1 MMRRIGVLAALLA
14 TAGSAAAQ
22 SVPSPAGPAPSA
34 PAPTVAP
41 SSSPGAAAGAAPA
54 APGDPEA
61 AARADYNDAFDAL
74 VAGDFGRAAVGFS
87 SVAARTQDRDLAA
100 AARELARLAQTYVER
115 KAALTTGA
123 APAQVAPGPV
133 EEKDEGRTSFIVL
146 TTMYSLYVGE
156 VIVDVTNI
164 SDFRAG
170 IVTITGTTA
179 AGLLGSLYG
188 TRGKTMT
195 GAMADSYSLGM
206 LEGFVNA
213 GLLVA
218 PIGLT
223 NSSEQ
228 VQITLALSGAA
239 GGIAGLLY
247 GYELKPTRGQVS
259 FAGTLS
265 LLGFASTGLSF
276 GIFLPKSLNGDTA
289 LTMMAGGTDVGL
301 AAGLALGRDLD
312 WSVSRGRIVQLGSLL
327 GGLAGLAAGALITG
341 ANSSTDDDT
350 RIITGL
356 TLAGIWG
363 GFALSAVESRSM
375 TPDPRYDP
383 ALTGGV
389 HAQLAPMPLHGGGGL
404 AIIGTF

>member
-22 SVPSPAGPAPSA
+22 SAPSPADPASSATVPTVSPSA
-34 PAPTVAP
+34 TGGPGTP
-41 SSSPGAAAGAAPA
+41 STAPA
-54 APGDPEA
+54 DPEA

-74 VAGDFGRAAVGFS
+74 VAGDFGRAAVGFA
-87 SVAARTQDRDLAA
+87 SVAARTQDPNLAA

-115 KAALTTGA
+115 KAALTTTA

-156 VIVDVTNI
+156 VIVDVTNV
-164 SDFRAG
+164 SDFRTG
-170 IVTITGTTA
+170 IVTITATTA

-206 LEGFVNA
+206 VEGFVNA
-213 GLLVA
+213 GLLVE

-228 VQITLALSGAA
+228 VQTTLALSGAA

-301 AAGLALGRDLD
+301 AAGLVIGHDLD

-327 GGLAGLAAGALITG
+327 GGLGGLAAGALITG
-341 ANSSTDDDT
+341 ADASSDDDA
-350 RIITGL
+350 RILTGL
-356 TLAGIWG
+356 TLAGMWG
-363 GFALSAVESRSM
+363 GFALSTIESRSM

-383 ALTGGV
+383 ALSGGV
-389 HAQLAPMPLHGGGGL
+389 HAQLAPMPLRGGGGL
-404 AIIGTF
+404 AIVGTF